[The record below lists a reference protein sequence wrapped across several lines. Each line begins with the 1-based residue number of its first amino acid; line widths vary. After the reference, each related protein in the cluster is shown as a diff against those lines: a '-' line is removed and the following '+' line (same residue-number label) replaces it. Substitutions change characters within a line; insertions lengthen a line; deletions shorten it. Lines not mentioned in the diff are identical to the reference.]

1 MYSIYRL
8 YILYYTLCIHSIDS
22 DSIDSRY
29 RQSMSWGS
37 QERTAWEWVDVKTLQ
52 VESCLAARVTCFVC
66 HPTTGI
72 FATASADVT
81 GTIHDIH
88 NISYHWYHWYH
99 PVTIGL
105 HRITYLQLALN
116 WLHSWNMHEWTPNE
130 MTEPEASGA
139 KRGSSNSGCGPLAT
153 WNSVD
158 DSTNKIGPKTIHFEY
173 VDFNNVGRADI
184 QMIQYLYL
192 FRNWVRSPIGIAA
205 RWYSINHLRWLPS
218 GYD

>member
-1 MYSIYRL
+1 MGIPGANRL
-8 YILYYTLCIHSIDS
+8 RVSRRQDPAGRVLPRRTCHVFRVSSHNGNFCHSICWCD
-22 DSIDSRY
+22 RHY
-29 RQSMSWGS
+29 SWY
-37 QERTAWEWVDVKTLQ
+37 
-52 VESCLAARVTCFVC
+52 
-66 HPTTGI
+66 
-72 FATASADVT
+72 
-81 GTIHDIH
+81 